1 MANEN
6 TTPKKATN
14 VTFSPE
20 QMEVIQSLISA
31 AKSPTNERG
40 QSAISRFT
48 NVRDPKEIM
57 TCPIYRFDG
66 KFVIGFKD
74 LNNDPYRKQA
84 KYYENKIDLNRKLA
98 DQPFVT
104 LLLSND
110 GVDIEEKSVPVIDYV
125 NNRLKVE
132 IPKTDFTI
140 SDKED
145 IKDHGI
151 IGRGGGGQFA
161 EDFTDSGRTVTP
173 THIKMETKGII
184 RKFIIKLPGFEN
196 PVEMPEEFLA

>member
-104 LLLSND
+104 LLLTR
-110 GVDIEEKSVPVIDYV
+110 KSG
-125 NNRLKVE
+125 NWGA
-132 IPKTDFTI
+132 
-140 SDKED
+140 S
-145 IKDHGI
+145 
-151 IGRGGGGQFA
+151 
-161 EDFTDSGRTVTP
+161 
-173 THIKMETKGII
+173 
-184 RKFIIKLPGFEN
+184 
-196 PVEMPEEFLA
+196 